1 MSCTYDGRN
10 DFERWSEH
18 CSQKGRTCAACRERI
33 SKGQRYVAFV
43 SLCEG
48 YFATTIYCQRCKALI
63 DHLVAESRDFD
74 EGPDPY
80 LDCGHDYEEV
90 HGRPPPD
97 HIAALAFWL
106 PGDPIPEAAE

>member
-10 DFERWSEH
+10 DVDRWSEH
-18 CSQKGRTCAACRERI
+18 TSAKERWCAACRERI
-33 SKGQRYVAFV
+33 SKGQRYAAHHT
-43 SLCEG
+43 LYEG
-48 YFATTIYCQRCKALI
+48 EFDTTVYCLRCQALL
-63 DHLVAESRDFD
+63 DHLILESPDID

-90 HGRPPPD
+90 HGGPPPD

-106 PGDPIPEAAE
+106 PGEPIPEAAE